1 MLFRSPST
9 ASNAG
14 PAKPDDLFD
23 DAFQKR
29 LELLSLVARRITRGQ
44 HRAERRSTQT
54 GAGIEFADHRDYS
67 PGDDYRHIDWNAYAR
82 VGRLLVR
89 LYEQPADLFVHVLV
103 DQSGSMAFGQPPKL
117 DYAKKLAAAL
127 AYVGLR
133 QLDRVGVSALRGRD
147 VQGWKVARGR
157 HNILGIFEFLHS
169 LQAAGPTD
177 LAGAM
182 QTFVARHKRAGM
194 AILISDLYDP
204 AGFERAIDVL
214 RYARFETYVLQ
225 VIDAAE
231 LSPRLHGELEL
242 CDVET
247 GLTRAITVTP
257 RLLARYQAARAATQ
271 ERLRAYCA
279 DKRVALFTLQTSIS
293 AEDAVLRVLQ
303 RGGMLR

>member
-1 MLFRSPST
+1 MLFRSPLPGLNS
-9 ASNAG
+9 AANR
-14 PAKPDDLFD
+14 PDDLFD
-23 DAFQKR
+23 EAFQKR

-44 HRAERRSTQT
+44 QRAERRSTQT

-67 PGDDYRHIDWNAYAR
+67 AGDDYRHIDWNAYAR

-89 LYEQPADLFVHVLV
+89 LYEQPADLFVHMLV
-103 DQSGSMAFGQPPKL
+103 DQSGSMAFGRPPKL

-133 QLDRVGVSALRGRD
+133 QLDRVGVSALRGREL
-147 VQGWKVARGR
+147 QGWKVARGR
-157 HNILGIFEFLHS
+157 HNILGIFDFLRS
-169 LQAAGPTD
+169 LQPAGPTD

-225 VIDAAE
+225 VVDAAE
-231 LSPRLHGELEL
+231 FTPRLHGELEL
-242 CDVET
+242 CDAET
-247 GLTRAITVTP
+247 GLTRAVTVTP
-257 RLLARYQAARAATQ
+257 ALLDRYHSARAATQ

-279 DKRVALFTLQTSIS
+279 DKRVALFTLQTSVS